1 MEPMTES
8 KRNRVSWKN
17 VTVAKTFLDACI
29 HEIAINGREGGS
41 LKRLSWKKVGQILKD
56 SHNFSVDRKQLKNHF
71 DYLKSKYGAWLE
83 LKSKCGNLYDPS
95 TNTFNL
101 TNEEWEN
108 EIKKNRYIE
117 TLRNTSLLFPDLCAQ
132 LFDGVMSTDIKTS
145 GPISVEPITTI
156 GPHIVEDDEDIEI
169 PKDTMDSGTSSSSHS
184 PIKKKQKISEKSI
197 DEEILGVLKIIADKM
212 NKPEPPQ
219 KPTFEDCEKKLN
231 ELGWAEDDPL
241 HVAAFAILCD
251 ENDNYKECWMKLNP
265 KMCASWVKMIGRSK
279 GFI

>member
-1 MEPMTES
+1 
-8 KRNRVSWKN
+8 
-17 VTVAKTFLDACI
+17 
-29 HEIAINGREGGS
+29 
-41 LKRLSWKKVGQILKD
+41 
-56 SHNFSVDRKQLKNHF
+56 
-71 DYLKSKYGAWLE
+71 
-83 LKSKCGNLYDPS
+83 
-95 TNTFNL
+95 
-101 TNEEWEN
+101 
-108 EIKKNRYIE
+108 
-117 TLRNTSLLFPDLCAQ
+117 
-132 LFDGVMSTDIKTS
+132 MSTDIKTS